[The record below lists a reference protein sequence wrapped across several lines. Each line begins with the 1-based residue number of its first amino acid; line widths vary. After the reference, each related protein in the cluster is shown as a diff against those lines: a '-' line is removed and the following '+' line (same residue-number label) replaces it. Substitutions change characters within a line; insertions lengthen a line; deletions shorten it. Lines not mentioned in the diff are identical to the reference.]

1 MTATLN
7 PPAADSITLYFQ
19 EGSSDK
25 VYQCSIEPSG
35 ELFVVN
41 FTYGRRGATNPR
53 LTNSGLA

>member
-1 MTATLN
+1 MN
-7 PPAADSITLYFQ
+7 PPAAASITLYYR

-41 FTYGRRGATNPR
+41 FAHGRRGSTMNTSAWLR
-53 LTNSGLA
+53 QQAA